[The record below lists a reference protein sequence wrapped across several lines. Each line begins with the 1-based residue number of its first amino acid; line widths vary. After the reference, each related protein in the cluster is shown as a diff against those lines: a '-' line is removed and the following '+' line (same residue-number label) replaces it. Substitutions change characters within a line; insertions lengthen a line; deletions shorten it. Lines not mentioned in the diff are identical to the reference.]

1 LGLLGGLGLGPQE
14 EDVYRLLLINHGL
27 SMADLVMTSGLPP
40 EQARGAVDRLIELNL
55 VHDTTADS
63 ADSVL
68 QPVDPRD
75 GLQSLLSD
83 QLAELHI
90 RQREY
95 EENRATISKLLVEF
109 NDLYPAQGNQDGERL
124 IGVDAIRTRIKALA
138 MSSTT
143 ECMTF
148 NPGGAHSAASLEASK
163 PLDRD
168 LIARGVHMRT
178 VYLDSV
184 RNDGTTSEYAHW
196 LTELGSQVR
205 TVPVLP
211 VRMVLVDRKVA
222 LVPVDA
228 YNSRKGAVQLRSPG
242 VIAALVDLFERVWA
256 QAVPFGAPPQKRH
269 DNGLTPREQELLKL
283 LAQGLTDAAAG
294 KSLGLSL
301 RTVRR
306 MTADLS
312 ERLNARSRFEAGLR
326 AGQRGWL

>member
-1 LGLLGGLGLGPQE
+1 M
-14 EDVYRLLLINHGL
+14 YRLLLINHGL
-27 SMADLVMTSGLPP
+27 SMDDVVTQSSQQP
-40 EQARGAVDRLIELNL
+40 EQARGAVERLVELNL
-55 VHDTTADS
+55 VHAMTKS
-63 ADSVL
+63 GEILL

-75 GLQSLLSD
+75 SLQSLLSD

-109 NDLYPAQGNQDGERL
+109 NDLYPAQDSQDGERL
-124 IGVDAIRTRIKALA
+124 IGMDAIQSRIKELA
-138 MSSTT
+138 RSSTS

-148 NPGGAHSAASLEASK
+148 NPGGAQSAASLEASK

-168 LIARGVHMRT
+168 VIARGVSMRT
-178 VYLDSV
+178 VYLESV

-196 LTELGSQVR
+196 LTELGGQVR

-228 YNSRKGAVQLRSPG
+228 HNSRRGAVQLRSPG
-242 VIAALVDLFERVWA
+242 VISALVDLFERVWA
-256 QAVPFGAPPQKRH
+256 QAVPLGAPPQKRKE
-269 DNGLTPREQELLKL
+269 NGLTPREQELLKL